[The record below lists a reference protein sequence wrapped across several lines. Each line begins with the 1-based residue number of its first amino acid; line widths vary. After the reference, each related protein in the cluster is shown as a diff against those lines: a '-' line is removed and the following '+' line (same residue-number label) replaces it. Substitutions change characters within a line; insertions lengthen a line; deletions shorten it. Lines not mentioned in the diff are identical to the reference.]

1 VKLSAAARRDPMHA
15 ARIAKQYERKILRL
29 FRDYRRLAL
38 ESLDVAREN
47 EAVRE
52 LEPTPIRI
60 AWIVDAL
67 DLLAREKILAP
78 GEVVVTEGVRTGYH
92 QGVLYAERALARIG
106 ISSQL
111 GRGPAD
117 QQVLDVLQARNLS
130 ALKGITAETNKSII
144 RSLTEGINNGEGVVK
159 LRERLMAEVEGIGYN
174 RARLMAHT
182 ETMYASNEGAKLR
195 YSQHGVTRVEWL
207 TAGHDNTCADCAAL
221 NGQVFDIDKTPPI
234 PLHPNCLL
242 PGTFCET
249 AGDIVAGLRARYEGP
264 VVELTIANG
273 RQITVTPNHMFL
285 TPQGFAAA
293 QSLRK
298 GDNVIYRTGFEGV
311 VSGNPDDYKG
321 PSRIE
326 DIFSALTKS
335 RGMATIRVP
344 LAAEDL
350 HGDGRLCDG
359 DIDVILPDCF
369 LWDAVKPS
377 MPQHIS
383 CTGLYPTAR
392 PASLLDSQSPVAQF
406 LVAAARASDGGM
418 SGTRQPSPFFRGR
431 VPHPDIHRLT
441 PPAGC
446 DAVLSEDT
454 GDDVPGDA
462 VLFGDGFDRSAC
474 LERRHDCG
482 VVERYPPVAETNP
495 SLPESAVNSVVSDVQ
510 QLRNLL
516 TSHPGFVEVLDVV
529 DVKIRYFS
537 GHVYDL
543 QTQSTLYF
551 GNGVLVSNCRC
562 TLLPVIE

>member
-1 VKLSAAARRDPMHA
+1 MKLSATARRDPMHA
-15 ARIAKQYERKILRL
+15 TRIAKRYEGQLLRL
-29 FRDYRRLAL
+29 FRDYRRLAV

-47 EAVRE
+47 EAPRE

-60 AWIVDAL
+60 AWLINTLDA
-67 DLLAREKILAP
+67 LAREKILVP
-78 GEVVVTEGVRTGYH
+78 GEEITSDAAETGYR
-92 QGVLYAERALARIG
+92 QGTKYAELALAQVG
-106 ISSQL
+106 ISSKI
-111 GRGPAD
+111 GDGPVD
-117 QQVLDVLQARNLS
+117 WRVIDVLKARNLT
-130 ALKGITAETNKSII
+130 ALKGISDEMNKAIV
-144 RSLTEGINNGEGVVK
+144 RSLSEGINNGEGVVK
-159 LRERLMAEVEGIGYN
+159 LRKRLTAEIEGIGYN

-482 VVERYPPVAETNP
+482 AVERYPPVAETNP